1 MTGWRNLSLRSVKRP
16 KRLTDAFYGCE
27 KVEETFWFGD
37 NSANFS
43 RVKKYND
50 EFRGVYILT
59 IREKT
64 LNLISY
70 S

>member
-1 MTGWRNLSLRSVKRP
+1 MHFMAE
-16 KRLTDAFYGCE
+16 KRLRKRSGL
-27 KVEETFWFGD
+27 KPGFGD

-64 LNLISY
+64 LNVISCA
-70 S
+70 